1 MNVALYI
8 GLESDEDSS
17 SNTVCPKGEGGGKKS
32 AAFELRGKDLT
43 VPEVSVLRVQRA
55 APGGDV
61 CLVCV

>member
-17 SNTVCPKGEGGGKKS
+17 SNTVCPKGEGGGKS